1 MHMKFFGLKNFH
13 LRSPTKSVIHKRYV
27 DDTSLLF
34 QNTDQAEKSK
44 NYLNLQHAGIKFT
57 FEMQMNNLLLFLDI
71 KIVRENKKFT
81 SSVLQ
86 TSIQWSFY

>member
-1 MHMKFFGLKNFH
+1 MHVKFFGLKNFH
-13 LRSPTKSVIHKRYV
+13 LRSPTKPVIHKRYV

-34 QNTDQAEKSK
+34 QNTDQVEKSK
-44 NYLNLQHAGIKFT
+44 NYFNLQHAGIRFT
-57 FEMQMNNLLLFLDI
+57 FEIQTNNLLLFLDT

-86 TSIQWSFY
+86 TSIQWHFY